1 MADPGTTAH
10 PKAASGGRA
19 EGGSGS
25 GSVEATVDAP
35 DGAASGGGG
44 RVEGGSDSVEAT
56 VDALDADASGGRA
69 ETGPAEAAM
78 GATGVATPGEP
89 AKGVAAHP
97 GEISPSAPA
106 VGDPEIRGAVTPDA
120 QRRGGEPEG
129 APDARAGVSV
139 NARDGAAANPRADD
153 PRIDEGTPDALN
165 DQTRADATPHALD
178 DQSRAD
184 ATPHASVDA
193 AAHVSASPTPHA
205 SARADATPHAS
216 AEGAP
221 QPDARARG
229 GLAPWQARRIRM
241 VAAGVLMVA
250 IGVILVV
257 RLATRSSVLV
267 VGVYGIALILC
278 GVVIELSRNGRTR
291 LASWLLVVGLAAA
304 FGMDWFVL
312 P

>member
-1 MADPGTTAH
+1 
-10 PKAASGGRA
+10 
-19 EGGSGS
+19 
-25 GSVEATVDAP
+25 
-35 DGAASGGGG
+35 
-44 RVEGGSDSVEAT
+44 
-56 VDALDADASGGRA
+56 
-69 ETGPAEAAM
+69 M

-89 AKGVAAHP
+89 VKGAAAHP
-97 GEISPSAPA
+97 GEISPGAPA
-106 VGDPEIRGAVTPDA
+106 AGDPEIRGAVTPDA
-120 QRRGGEPEG
+120 QRGGGGNEG
-129 APDARAGVSV
+129 APDA
-139 NARDGAAANPRADD
+139 
-153 PRIDEGTPDALN
+153 
-165 DQTRADATPHALD
+165 LD
-178 DQSRAD
+178 DQA
-184 ATPHASVDA
+184 P
-193 AAHVSASPTPHA
+193 
-205 SARADATPHAS
+205 ADATPHAS

-221 QPDARARG
+221 PQDAPARG
-229 GLAPWQARRIRM
+229 GLAPRQARRIRM